1 VNRIILLFTLL
12 ICSAQVIADSRYVV
26 DELTITVRS
35 GRTNSHQIVKLLH
48 SGDKIEV
55 LSELKENGKQY
66 AFIKAGNT
74 TGWVLSQYLSK
85 TKIARDRIAAIE
97 AKAEKIALKSA
108 KLKEQLAKLRSE
120 NKSLTTQRDKLN
132 NSAQN
137 LDQELSKLKRVSAR
151 PLAIQKSNEKL
162 RMELATKT
170 SEVKLLSE
178 ENTDLKNRDQRDW
191 FLTGT
196 AVTLGSILFGIVLTR
211 IRWRR
216 RSSWGSNSF

>member
-1 VNRIILLFTLL
+1 MNRIILLFTLL
-12 ICSAQVIADSRYVV
+12 ICAGQVTADSRYVI

-35 GRTNSHQIVKLLH
+35 GRTNSHQIVKLLK
-48 SGDKIEV
+48 SGAKIDV
-55 LSELKENGKQY
+55 LSELEENGKQY
-66 AFIKAGNT
+66 AFIQAGNT

-85 TKIARDRIAAIE
+85 TPIARDRIAAIK
-97 AKAEKIALKSA
+97 AKAEKNALKYASM
-108 KLKEQLAKLRSE
+108 KEQLKKLKAE
-120 NKSLTTQRDKLN
+120 NKSLLEHRNKLN
-132 NSAQN
+132 NIAQN

-151 PLAIQKSNEKL
+151 PLALQQSNEKL

-170 SEVKLLSE
+170 SEAKLLSE
-178 ENTDLKNRDQRDW
+178 ENADLKNRDQRDW

-196 AVTLGSILFGIVLTR
+196 AVTLGSILFGIILTR

>member
-1 VNRIILLFTLL
+1 VNRIILLFTLF
-12 ICSAQVIADSRYVV
+12 IGASQVAADSRYVI

-48 SGDKIEV
+48 SGAKIEV
-55 LSELKENGKQY
+55 LSELEENGKQY
-66 AFIKAGNT
+66 AFIQAGNT

-85 TKIARDRIAAIE
+85 NKIARDRIAAIE
-97 AKAEKIALKSA
+97 AKAEKISLKSA
-108 KLKEQLAKLRSE
+108 ALKEQLAKLQAE
-120 NKSLTTQRDKLN
+120 NKSLKAQRDKLN

-151 PLAIQKSNEKL
+151 PLALQKSNEKL

-170 SEVKLLSE
+170 SEAKLLSE
-178 ENTDLKNRDQRDW
+178 ENADLKNRDQRDW
-191 FLTGT
+191 FVTGT
-196 AVTLGSILFGIVLTR
+196 AVTLGSILFGIILTR

>member
-1 VNRIILLFTLL
+1 MNRIILLFTLF
-12 ICSAQVIADSRYVV
+12 IGASQVAADSRYVI

-48 SGDKIEV
+48 SGAKIEV
-55 LSELKENGKQY
+55 LSELEENGKQY
-66 AFIKAGNT
+66 AFIQAGNT

-85 TKIARDRIAAIE
+85 TKIARDRIATIE
-97 AKAEKIALKSA
+97 AKARKISLKNVA
-108 KLKEQLAKLRSE
+108 LKEQLAKSQAE
-120 NKSLTTQRDKLN
+120 NKSLKAQRDKLN

-151 PLAIQKSNEKL
+151 PLALQKSNEKL

-170 SEVKLLSE
+170 SEAKLLSE
-178 ENTDLKNRDQRDW
+178 ENADLKSRDQRDW
-191 FLTGT
+191 FVTGT
-196 AVTLGSILFGIVLTR
+196 AVTLGSILFGIILTR

>member
-12 ICSAQVIADSRYVV
+12 ISTAQVIADSRYVV

-48 SGDKIEV
+48 SGTKIEV

-97 AKAEKIALKSA
+97 AKAEKTALKNIG
-108 KLKEQLAKLRSE
+108 LKEQLSKLESE
-120 NKSLTTQRDKLN
+120 NKSLTTQRNKLN

-137 LDQELSKLKRVSAR
+137 LDQELTKLKRVSAR

-178 ENTDLKNRDQRDW
+178 ENADLKNRDQRDW

-196 AVTLGSILFGIVLTR
+196 AVTLGSILFGIILTR
-211 IRWRR
+211 IHWRR